1 MPPHH
6 KRAYLKYKQNTNEFW
21 RPPLDTVRVLVS
33 HERPKNIQYVI
44 FPFNIYWTCYK
55 QIYECIEALP
65 SSPASF
71 DVEYF
76 CDFGEIFIYS
86 LFYGYFLTRTI
97 DGHFWV
103 SKYFF
108 NCWVFY
114 VWDHCEISWGWC
126 SWLRLRWRSPAQPPS
141 YWHQELIESNQE
153 QPTPGKLK
161 QKIIYQCTCAE
172 LSHFKG
178 KSRSSFHI
186 QLVGE

>member
-1 MPPHH
+1 M
-6 KRAYLKYKQNTNEFW
+6 KGQR
-21 RPPLDTVRVLVS
+21 
-33 HERPKNIQYVI
+33 I
-44 FPFNIYWTCYK
+44 FSM
-55 QIYECIEALP
+55 L
-65 SSPASF
+65 SF
-71 DVEYF
+71 LL
-76 CDFGEIFIYS
+76 IFIEHVISRSMNVLRHYQVHQPHFMWNILWLWWNINFYS